1 MLLKSRCL
9 ISKSLFSSPI
19 SCRLLS
25 SSSASASKKQKQV
38 VSQNFNNKRAAY
50 KNAVGKLR
58 SQYAF
63 EIQQQKQSDEKAL
76 KEAKAKET
84 RKRLERQRVK
94 NLKSVKNAMRHEEQ
108 RRVQAELSIDKIEQS
123 QELIQKKQETFDKA
137 RQLVLQE
144 LKKESQYW
152 LTTSQ
157 EVDQALTSETQIQS
171 LWSRPG
177 GYIGASL
184 PSQDAEYWKFES
196 HTWDMSKTYT
206 SLREKQMQELEDMAY
221 FDANLS
227 EKYWNDERIQFQ
239 NELEE
244 KAKLRA
250 LVREQGRKSLLMKQR
265 QMMQD
270 IYTQENTVGP
280 DGLPVVPKTMTAPS
294 LNVLADYEA
303 MEKEGVKILQE
314 NPEQFFVFDSSDTE
328 GSKGKPLRLKDP
340 VRDLSGTNTPYPEIL
355 GRPPKADTR
364 TEREKKR
371 QEREERMLAA
381 AQQEEASGVEYAAD
395 DEIAPSSQP
404 LDYDQLANFGDAS
417 DTEWEEGLDPNS
429 DADLLETPRDKRFT
443 EDDVEWMI
451 THLEKKIASIEE
463 LMKLEASEQN
473 STGGATGST
482 SDVDVVASSLGANTV
497 KSTKVDDKGREYTS
511 YEVMDDS
518 STSSATSIDMSAL
531 ESLSDE
537 QMEAI
542 EALASEPNDTEE
554 DIKNALTKVPGL
566 SKEQIEQLVQLEI
579 SLKNDN

>member
-1 MLLKSRCL
+1 MLLKYKFL
-9 ISKSLFSSPI
+9 ISKSSLSSPI
-19 SCRLLS
+19 SSRLLS
-25 SSSASASKKQKQV
+25 TAPSVSKTQKQHLAN
-38 VSQNFNNKRAAY
+38 NFNNRRAAY
-50 KNAVGKLR
+50 KKSVGKLR
-58 SQYAF
+58 NRYAI
-63 EIQQQKQSDEKAL
+63 EIQQQKQSDEQAL

-108 RRVQAELSIDKIEQS
+108 RRAQALNKSEKIKSS
-123 QELIQKKQETFDKA
+123 QEHLLDRMERFDKA
-137 RQLVLQE
+137 RQLVLNE
-144 LKKESQYW
+144 LEAESKYW
-152 LTTSQ
+152 LTTSE
-157 EVDQALTSETQIQS
+157 EVDAALTGEEQIQK

-177 GYIGASL
+177 QFIGAPL
-184 PSQDAEYWKFES
+184 PSEDAEYWRFES

-227 EKYWNDERIQFQ
+227 ETYWNDDRIQFQ

-250 LVREQGRKSLLMKQR
+250 LVREEGRKSLLMKQR

-270 IYTQENTVGP
+270 IYTQENSVGP
-280 DGLPVVPKTMTAPS
+280 DGLPVVPKTMAAPS

-314 NPEQFFVFDSSDTE
+314 NPQQFFVFDKDTE

-340 VRDLSGTNTPYPEIL
+340 VRDASGTNTPYPEIL

-381 AQQEEASGVEYAAD
+381 AQQDETSGVEYAAD

-404 LDYDQLANFGDAS
+404 LDYDTLANFGDAT

-429 DADLLETPRDKRFT
+429 DAELLDTPRDKRFT
-443 EDDVEWMI
+443 DDDVEWMI
-451 THLEKKIASIEE
+451 EHLEKKIASIEE
-463 LMKLEASEQN
+463 LMKLEAAEKKSAMVGNGDE
-473 STGGATGST
+473 
-482 SDVDVVASSLGANTV
+482 VASALGANTV

-511 YEVMDDS
+511 YEVMDDTSPGNIS
-518 STSSATSIDMSAL
+518 SSIDMSAL
-531 ESLSDE
+531 DSLTEE

-566 SKEQIEQLVQLEI
+566 SEEQIEQLVQLEM
-579 SLKNDN
+579 SLKNE